1 MIKELGTE
9 FSEKS
14 CFRRIRYSKTKAILA
29 LAKLNGGHVK
39 MKLKTKQTK
48 TPMSQ
53 VKSLVRSLFHTKTSR
68 KNKLIATG
76 IILYIISPIDFVPD
90 FIPVVG
96 YADDVILPI
105 LFLVANKLLSDDTQ
119 MNSTKVRK
127 EAEKV

>member
-1 MIKELGTE
+1 M
-9 FSEKS
+9 
-14 CFRRIRYSKTKAILA
+14 
-29 LAKLNGGHVK
+29 K
-39 MKLKTKQTK
+39 MKTKQTK

-53 VKSLVRSLFHTKTSR
+53 VKSLILSLFHTKTSG
-68 KNKLIATG
+68 KKKLMVAG

-105 LFLVANKLLSDDTQ
+105 LFLVANKLLSEDTQ
-119 MNSTKVRK
+119 TNSTQVRK

>member
-1 MIKELGTE
+1 M
-9 FSEKS
+9 
-14 CFRRIRYSKTKAILA
+14 
-29 LAKLNGGHVK
+29 K
-39 MKLKTKQTK
+39 MKTKQMK

-53 VKSLVRSLFHTKTSR
+53 VKSLILSLFNTKTSG
-68 KNKLIATG
+68 KKKLMVAG

-105 LFLVANKLLSDDTQ
+105 LFLVANKLLSEDLQPNTPQ
-119 MNSTKVRK
+119 VRK